1 MNQAIIQRIAEK
13 CEGKHIV
20 DALAALPG
28 ADFNSLLLEVFNRRS
43 AATTAPELLHQ
54 YKQNRFVKPGD
65 MDAVALLETQLAALR
80 ILERLHFKAVT
91 LSPVSPLGS
100 CSVLGAVSQE
110 KVMSAARGTEVMAD
124 ATNALALHI
133 AELKQHG
140 GPAVLDLCAAQRH
153 IRTQPMP
160 SKAFT
165 PHFTIACLVSA
176 GVDKG
181 SYGFECESMCK
192 HAVAWAAVLKEV
204 YGIHEMRLRFLQR
217 GGYPDGGAL
226 TAAVSRSLTER
237 IPGLVIETAENSTVN
252 NYYTGLQ
259 FKVVIQVKEQ
269 EWEIA
274 DGGFT
279 TWTQQLL
286 GNKKERLLI
295 SGFGLELL
303 KRVSG

>member
-1 MNQAIIQRIAEK
+1 MDQAIIQRIAQK
-13 CEGKHIV
+13 CEGKNIV
-20 DALAALPG
+20 DALAVLPG
-28 ADFNSLLLEVFNRRS
+28 ADLNSLLLEVFNRRS
-43 AATTAPELLHQ
+43 AATTAPDLLRQ

-65 MDAVALLETQLAALR
+65 MDTITLLETQLATLR
-80 ILERLHFKAVT
+80 LLEKLHFKTVT
-91 LSPVSPLGS
+91 LSPVSALGS
-100 CSVLGAVSQE
+100 CSVLGTVSQE

-133 AELKQHG
+133 AELKQQG
-140 GPAVLDLCAAQRH
+140 GPAAMDFCAVQRH
-153 IRTQPMP
+153 IRTQPLP

-165 PHFTIACLVSA
+165 PHFTIACVVSA

-181 SYGFECESMCK
+181 SYGFECESMHK
-192 HAVAWAAVLKEV
+192 QTIAWMAVLKEV
-204 YGIHEMRLRFLQR
+204 FGIHEMRLRFLHR
-217 GGYPDGGAL
+217 EGYPDAQAL
-226 TAAVSRSLTER
+226 LETVSRSLTDR
-237 IPGLVIETAENSTVN
+237 IPGLAIETIENSGAN

-259 FKVVIQVKEQ
+259 FKVVIRVKEQ

-303 KRVSG
+303 KRVLA